1 MRHRRGF
8 GARVLRG
15 QYPQSFIDDKQLSG
29 YQAGMSLT
37 ARLSGRLFAPLFAV
51 TMLAGSAIA
60 PAQQHLPSP
69 QPLQAEAAP
78 VQARPALWKIADHD
92 TTIYLF
98 GTIHLLPEGV
108 DWFHGPVAN
117 AFEHSDLLLTELP
130 DVAGGDVMAAVMKY
144 ATLPQ
149 GQSLRARMTDEQRG
163 KYEAAL
169 ASLGLPKSMFDRNK
183 PWMAALSLPL
193 VKLQRAGFNPEQG
206 VENQLA
212 QRNKAL
218 GRTRAGLETIDFQFG
233 AFNTLSET
241 EQMDYLME
249 VVGALPEVDTAI
261 GTMIQTWSRGDA
273 EGLASQLN
281 AEEDMPAL
289 ADALIYSRNR
299 TWAKW
304 IEARLKQPGTV
315 FMAVGAGHLAGKG
328 SVQQVLAK
336 AGIKTARVQ

>member
-1 MRHRRGF
+1 M
-8 GARVLRG
+8 
-15 QYPQSFIDDKQLSG
+15 SF
-29 YQAGMSLT
+29 A
-37 ARLSGRLFAPLFAV
+37 ARLLAPLFAM

-60 PAQQHLPSP
+60 PAQQHLPRP
-69 QPLQAEAAP
+69 QPVQAETAP
-78 VQARPALWKIADHD
+78 AQARPALWKVADHD

-98 GTIHLLPEGV
+98 GTIHLLPEGI

-130 DVAGGDVMAAVMKY
+130 DVANGDVMASVLKY
-144 ATLPQ
+144 GTLPQ
-149 GQSLRARMTDEQRG
+149 GQSLRARMSDEQRG

-169 ASLGLPKSMFDRNK
+169 ASLGLPKAMFDRSK

-218 GRTRAGLETIDFQFG
+218 GRTRAGLETIDFQFSTFD
-233 AFNTLSET
+233 ALSET

-249 VVGALPEVDTAI
+249 VIDALPEVDAAI
-261 GTMIQTWSRGDA
+261 GGMIQTWSRGDA
-273 EGLASQLN
+273 EGLAALLN
-281 AEEDMPAL
+281 ADEDMPVL
-289 ADALIYSRNR
+289 AEALIYSRNR

-304 IEARLKQPGTV
+304 IETRLKQPGTV
-315 FMAVGAGHLAGKG
+315 FIAVGAGHLAGKG